1 MEKIQLRKGVKK
13 RKSASSMVDVT
24 RDQETRSGEVKTL
37 VPFVIR
43 VVPEEDTTSR
53 ARSKLMGNNGR
64 KVRVAR
70 TPKNMNMVIGGSGAK
85 KSKCGC
91 TSRCSRKAIKKVGGD
106 VGSTTRNEKR
116 R

>member
-43 VVPEEDTTSR
+43 VVPKKTRQVERGASLWETMAER
-53 ARSKLMGNNGR
+53 LGWHAH
-64 KVRVAR
+64 
-70 TPKNMNMVIGGSGAK
+70 PK
-85 KSKCGC
+85 
-91 TSRCSRKAIKKVGGD
+91 T
-106 VGSTTRNEKR
+106 
-116 R
+116 